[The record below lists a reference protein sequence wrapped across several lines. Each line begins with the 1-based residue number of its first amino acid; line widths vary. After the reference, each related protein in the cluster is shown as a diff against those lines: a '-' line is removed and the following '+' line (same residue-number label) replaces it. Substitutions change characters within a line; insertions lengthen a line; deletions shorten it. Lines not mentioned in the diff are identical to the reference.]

1 MAAEGPPYSLG
12 QLSEGVYG
20 PLSADLRDQR
30 KSPKMPVDHPTHP
43 VAPVA
48 MLHFRKLSLLTGFVV
63 VLSGLFL
70 LSIVVDFGALLA

>member
-12 QLSEGVYG
+12 QLSEEVYG
-20 PLSADLRDQR
+20 PLSAYLRDQR
-30 KSPKMPVDHPTHP
+30 KSPKMPVDHSTHP
-43 VAPVA
+43 VAPVT

-70 LSIVVDFGALLA
+70 LSVVVDFGALLA